1 MSLRKGY
8 EWKLSA
14 AGRRS
19 ICKKRH
25 ATYTVAYMVCGKVQP
40 IHLERAAAA
49 ARLEAS
55 AAADADHAAGLRRSA
70 ALQPGIVDL
79 PAAGRADAMDRALDA
94 NSGPAARAAIAR
106 NGQGV
111 VFHTEY
117 ARGLR
122 AELDPREA
130 RLYAGAV
137 QAGANFGSSSIGAVP
152 NSDVLCSAI
161 HKTLNSRAR
170 QRRAEQAANVSK
182 RLGGLRGPAG
192 SPRV

>member
-1 MSLRKGY
+1 MSLRTGY

-19 ICKKRH
+19 TCKKRN
-25 ATYTVAYMVCGKVQP
+25 ATYTVAFMVCAKVQP

-49 ARLEAS
+49 DRLETS

-70 ALQPGIVDL
+70 ALQPGIVDF
-79 PAAGRADAMDRALDA
+79 PAVRRADVMDRALEA
-94 NSGPAARAAIAR
+94 HSGPATRAAITR
-106 NGQGV
+106 NGQGA
-111 VFHTEY
+111 VFHMEY

-122 AELDPREA
+122 AELHPREA

-137 QAGANFGSSSIGAVP
+137 QAGANFGSSNIGAVP
-152 NSDVLCSAI
+152 NALVLCSAI
-161 HKTLNSRAR
+161 HKTLNIRAR
-170 QRRAEQAANVSK
+170 QRRAQQVANVFK